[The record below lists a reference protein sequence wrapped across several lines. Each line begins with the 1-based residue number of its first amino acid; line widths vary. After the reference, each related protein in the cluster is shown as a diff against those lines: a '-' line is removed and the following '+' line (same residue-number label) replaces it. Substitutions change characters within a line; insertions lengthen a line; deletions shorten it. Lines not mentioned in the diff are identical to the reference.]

1 MYWENSSSV
10 NNRDI
15 QLNKYDRKYD
25 EDQLTVYKEVLL
37 YSELD
42 DTNCQLVF
50 VTTLLNTKEDALL
63 DNSLI
68 SSSLVQYKHDILL
81 VSDWYQLREASVGAP
96 KIDKKTWTWMDWCKM
111 A

>member
-1 MYWENSSSV
+1 MYIKTLIYFR
-10 NNRDI
+10 NRV
-15 QLNKYDRKYD
+15 LRELYN

-50 VTTLLNTKEDALL
+50 VTTLLNTEEDALL
-63 DNSLI
+63 GKWLI

-81 VSDWYQLREASVGAP
+81 VSD
-96 KIDKKTWTWMDWCKM
+96 
-111 A
+111 